1 MDAVLIEEVNSDS
14 ILDLRGQVGEAAD
27 VSAANEDVRDCFL
40 SSDFQEGVLNVSTVR
55 HFVKLV
61 HLELDV
67 S

>member
-14 ILDLRGQVGEAAD
+14 ILDLCGQVGEAAN
-27 VSAANEDVRDCFL
+27 VRATNKDVRDCFL
-40 SSDFQEGVLNVSTVR
+40 SSDFQEGVLNVSTIG
-55 HFVKLV
+55 HFVKLL